1 MRATRWDKRFWS
13 STRGRLIMLMRSN
26 DRTVKELA
34 TALGIS
40 TNAVRTHL
48 DRLERDG
55 LVHPSGTRP
64 STRKPNITYGLT
76 PEAERLFPKMY
87 VPVLRKLLDVL
98 TDRLPARKRDE
109 IFRTA
114 GQRLAIDYRS
124 AIKAAKFEKRVSE
137 AIAVLGEGGGACES
151 EKNNGNLIVR
161 CHDCPLALAAVG
173 HPEVCRLMESMLTGL
188 LDVPVKQRCKPDPTP
203 QCVFEIHVDGK

>member
-1 MRATRWDKRFWS
+1 MRSTRWDKRFWT

-34 TALGIS
+34 TALGLS

-64 STRKPNITYGLT
+64 GTRKPNITYGLM

-98 TDRLPARKRDE
+98 TDRLPARKLDE
-109 IFRTA
+109 LFRTT
-114 GQRLAIDYRS
+114 GRHLAIDYRS
-124 AIKAAKFEKRVSE
+124 AIKSAKFETRVSE
-137 AIAVLGEGGGACES
+137 AIGVLGEGGGACEL
-151 EKNNGNLIVR
+151 EKNDGKLIVR
-161 CHDCPLALAAVG
+161 CHDCPLALAAAG
-173 HPEVCRLMESMLTGL
+173 HPEMCRLMESMLSGL
-188 LDVPVKQRCKPDPTP
+188 LDVRVKQRCNPDPMP
-203 QCVFEIHVDGK
+203 QCVFEIHARGK